1 MPKPPHEIHSFDDF
15 TLDVTRG
22 CLRHGAEEKKLRPK
36 SFEVLKYLVDNNG
49 RLISKDELISAI
61 WVGTA
66 VSDDSLVQCLRDIR
80 HALRDEDQ
88 EIIKTVHGR
97 GYIFD
102 VDVTSE
108 AARGTTLHEETAAVQ
123 VIIEEVESLA
133 DGSARPITRLV
144 VLPFRMLRADP
155 DIDFL
160 AFSVPDAV
168 AGALSVLDSIV
179 VRSPAA
185 ATLPAEAILDLNQI
199 ARNAQADAVLTG
211 TIMRVGEV
219 IRVTCQLLEVPSG
232 LVLWWHEPHVTMSD
246 LFELQDNLVRGIVA
260 SLSLSL
266 SAREHGRLRRDVPT
280 TSQAYELFLRGN
292 ELSRRGLAGFAQLTT
307 ARDLYLGCVE
317 LDPDYAPAWAQL
329 GRCYRLIGK
338 GMENGRENFALAE
351 AAFKQALDLNPD
363 LPLAHSQY
371 AFLEAELGRAKFAME
386 RLLRCAGTGSASPD
400 IFVALV
406 LCCRFCGLLDESRAA
421 HEHACRLDPQIATSV
436 SHTYY
441 QMGDYENA
449 LSQIAVGSWGIAGMT
464 LGTMGRT
471 AEGIA
476 AFRKL
481 EESGMPGPMRAFI
494 GAWRAMLEGHR
505 EESLAAA
512 ERSIQHYLDPEGCFY
527 MGLIMAHLNENQR
540 ALAVLND
547 CIDNGF
553 SSLNVLLRNPWLESL
568 RSTAAFQT
576 LLERAAQQLAEAQTV
591 YQSANG
597 SQLLG

>member
-108 AARGTTLHEETAAVQ
+108 GARGTTLHEETAAVQ

>member
-1 MPKPPHEIHSFDDF
+1 
-15 TLDVTRG
+15 
-22 CLRHGAEEKKLRPK
+22 
-36 SFEVLKYLVDNNG
+36 
-49 RLISKDELISAI
+49 
-61 WVGTA
+61 
-66 VSDDSLVQCLRDIR
+66 
-80 HALRDEDQ
+80 
-88 EIIKTVHGR
+88 
-97 GYIFD
+97 
-102 VDVTSE
+102 
-108 AARGTTLHEETAAVQ
+108 
-123 VIIEEVESLA
+123 
-133 DGSARPITRLV
+133 
-144 VLPFRMLRADP
+144 
-155 DIDFL
+155 
-160 AFSVPDAV
+160 
-168 AGALSVLDSIV
+168 
-179 VRSPAA
+179 
-185 ATLPAEAILDLNQI
+185 
-199 ARNAQADAVLTG
+199 
-211 TIMRVGEV
+211 
-219 IRVTCQLLEVPSG
+219 
-232 LVLWWHEPHVTMSD
+232 
-246 LFELQDNLVRGIVA
+246 
-260 SLSLSL
+260 
-266 SAREHGRLRRDVPT
+266 
-280 TSQAYELFLRGN
+280 
-292 ELSRRGLAGFAQLTT
+292 
-307 ARDLYLGCVE
+307 
-317 LDPDYAPAWAQL
+317 
-329 GRCYRLIGK
+329 
-338 GMENGRENFALAE
+338 MENGRENFALAE

-449 LSQIAVGSWGIAGMT
+449 LNQIAVGSWGIAGMT

>member
-108 AARGTTLHEETAAVQ
+108 GARGTTLHEETAAVQ

-449 LSQIAVGSWGIAGMT
+449 LNQIAVGSWGIAGMT

>member
-108 AARGTTLHEETAAVQ
+108 GARGTTLHEETAAVQ

-317 LDPDYAPAWAQL
+317 VDPDYAPAWAQL